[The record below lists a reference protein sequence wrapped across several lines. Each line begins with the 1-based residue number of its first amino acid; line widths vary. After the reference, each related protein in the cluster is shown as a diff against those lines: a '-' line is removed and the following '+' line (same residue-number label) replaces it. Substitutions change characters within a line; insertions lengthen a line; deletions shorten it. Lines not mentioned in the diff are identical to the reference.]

1 MTERIGRA
9 WRRVPAPV
17 RAPFTVVGRTFH
29 VYMDDSC
36 STYAAAIAY
45 YSIFSL
51 VPLAL
56 IILSI
61 FGLVV
66 PRQDI
71 TQFVFEQF
79 PLQETEAV
87 HTNVDN
93 IVARAQDISAAG
105 LGFGILAL
113 IWSSSGIFSAVRRG
127 LNAASDRKEGRPY
140 WHGKLI
146 DVALIPCLGL
156 LIILAVGL
164 TAASQV
170 VIERVGSLGP
180 LDFDTNLA
188 LRVSSYVVPAVI
200 SFVMF
205 AMLYRYVPT
214 ARPRWPEAITGAV
227 FATFLFEVTKNFYA
241 LVFSLTAFSK
251 DTAIYAGFGNALG
264 VLLLFFL
271 TASILLLGAEFGRAL
286 FAPAFRAELLDQPD
300 AEASTPTVGPVRPPA
315 HRAM

>member
-1 MTERIGRA
+1 MTERLARA
-9 WRRVPAPV
+9 WQRVPPRL
-17 RAPFTVVGRTFH
+17 RAPFGVMSRTFSL
-29 VYMDDSC
+29 YTEDSC

-45 YSIFSL
+45 YALFSL

-66 PRQDI
+66 SKQSI
-71 TQFVFEQF
+71 TQFVFDQF
-79 PLQETEAV
+79 PLQETESV
-87 HTNVDN
+87 HTNVDS
-93 IVARAQDISAAG
+93 IVARAQDISVAG
-105 LGFGILAL
+105 LGFGVLAL

-127 LNAASDRKEGRPY
+127 LNAASNRKVGRSY

-146 DVALIPCLGL
+146 DLALIPCLGL
-156 LIILAVGL
+156 LIILSVGL

-170 VIERVGSLGP
+170 VIERAGSLGP
-180 LDFDTNLA
+180 LDFNTNLA
-188 LRVSSYVVPAVI
+188 LRFSSYMVPALF

-214 ARPRWPEAITGAV
+214 ARPRWPEAVSGAT
-227 FATFLFEVTKNFYA
+227 FATLLFEITKNFYA
-241 LVFSLTAFSK
+241 LVFSLTSFSK

-286 FAPAFRAELLDQPD
+286 FSPAFRDEAS
-300 AEASTPTVGPVRPPA
+300 AEAVANAPAANTPPVRPPA
-315 HRAM
+315 HRAL